1 MSLIQTVSH
10 IKDDALNS
18 VVCPVVTRFGVQAIP
33 AASLLMGEVS
43 LSSFLQ
49 YGILLP
55 SPIGVEL
62 LEFPSR
68 MIYIL
73 QRRRLALFKASRI
86 PRMLAALFQSKP
98 AGT

>member
-18 VVCPVVTRFGVQAIP
+18 VVCPVVARLGVQAIP

-49 YGILLP
+49 YGVILP

-73 QRRRLALFKASRI
+73 ERRRLALFKASKLL
-86 PRMLAALFQSKP
+86 RMSAALFQDKLM
-98 AGT
+98 G